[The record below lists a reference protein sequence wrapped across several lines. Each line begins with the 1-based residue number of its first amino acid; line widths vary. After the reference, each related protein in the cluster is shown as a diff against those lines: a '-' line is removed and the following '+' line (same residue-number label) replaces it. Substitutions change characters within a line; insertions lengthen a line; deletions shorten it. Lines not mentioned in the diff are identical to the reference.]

1 MTANKF
7 IQEIVTPLLS
17 LEYWANRV
25 PEKIRDEI
33 FRGIPNNSRLYEWD
47 KAKFEIAG
55 DFPQITIPIGKVVGN
70 GEELSVR
77 ISTTKD
83 GEIYTAM
90 TSPNCWFELKDT
102 KVYYSGIDKN
112 TTLKSCSDEYEED
125 IDIDETLSYN
135 ASEYI
140 IGLIFAFIEN
150 TNTINKDKKKD
161 LAAALGRIIS
171 LKDQINEN
179 NPADIMS
186 EVNINRI
193 KGIFDRSNMSGGD
206 INIFGSTIDILL
218 KPKYNSPYTYKDIY
232 LSLYLNTDTGKCV
245 AMIDYPAICEV
256 EKAELSPMF
265 NDARITTMR
274 VHRIGLSS
282 LDLGINIDDDM
293 YDEIMP
299 QLYKLIECLE
309 MLIGEQKE
317 MKEEVNTVSNKSF
330 DKKESFRYICGL
342 FLSLKDY
349 INIHDSEDNDVLE
362 NIKDII
368 NDDESMSGLLRLDD
382 DSYLLTVLKYSAPL
396 EFLSKLSI
404 ERGINRDYDVYIHHE
419 PIGATK
425 ITEIPLVSDAG
436 DGLLIAMDRYNSMDL
451 RISETNLKLLESDLI
466 KVMDKLNNM
475 EQYE

>member
-17 LEYWANRV
+17 LEYWVNRI

-33 FRGIPNNSRLYEWD
+33 FRGIPKKSRMYDWD

-55 DFPQITIPIGKVVGN
+55 NFPQITMPIGRVVED
-70 GEELSVR
+70 GEELNVR
-77 ISTTKD
+77 IDTTRCGKV
-83 GEIYTAM
+83 YTAI
-90 TSPNCWFELKDT
+90 TSSNCWFELADIEVLSGSKD
-102 KVYYSGIDKN
+102 N
-112 TTLKSCSDEYEED
+112 TIVLSSCSDYY
-125 IDIDETLSYN
+125 DENVEINDTLSYN

-140 IGLIFAFIEN
+140 IGLFFDFIEN
-150 TNTINKDKKKD
+150 ARTINKDKRKK
-161 LAAALGRIIS
+161 LAEAFGKIIS

-193 KGIFDRSNMSGGD
+193 KGIFERNDMTGGD

-232 LSLYLNTDTGKCV
+232 LSLYLNADNGKCV
-245 AMIDYPAICEV
+245 AMIDYPDICEV

-265 NDARITTMR
+265 NDARITTIR
-274 VHRIGLSS
+274 FERIEMSD
-282 LDLGINIDDDM
+282 LDIGINIDEDR
-293 YDEIMP
+293 YDSIMP
-299 QLYKLIECLE
+299 KLYKLIECLE
-309 MLIGEQKE
+309 ILIEEQKE
-317 MKEEVNTVSNKSF
+317 TKEEMNAVSNKIR

-342 FLSLKDY
+342 FLSLKDH
-349 INIHDSEDNDVLE
+349 INNHDREDNDEVE
-362 NIKDII
+362 RIKDII
-368 NDDESMSGLLRLDD
+368 NNDESMSGLLRLDD

-404 ERGINRDYDVYIHHE
+404 ERGINGEYDVYIHHE
-419 PIGATK
+419 PLGATK
-425 ITEIPLVSDAG
+425 ITEIPLVSDTDEG
-436 DGLLIAMDRYNSMDL
+436 ILVNMDRYNSMDL

-466 KVMDKLNNM
+466 KVIDKINNM
-475 EQYE
+475 E

>member
-17 LEYWANRV
+17 LEHWANRV

-55 DFPQITIPIGKVVGN
+55 NFPQITIPIGKVVEN

-102 KVYYSGIDKN
+102 KVYYSGIDEN
-112 TTLKSCSDEYEED
+112 ITLKSCNDNDEED
-125 IDIDETLSYN
+125 VDIDDTLSCN

-140 IGLIFAFIEN
+140 IGLFFAFIEN
-150 TNTINKDKKKD
+150 NNTINKDKKKE
-161 LAAALGRIIS
+161 LATALGKIVS

-186 EVNINRI
+186 EVNINRV
-193 KGIFDRSNMSGGD
+193 KGVFDRCNMSGGD

-218 KPKYNSPYTYKDIY
+218 KPKYNSPYTYKDTY

-309 MLIGEQKE
+309 ILIGEQKE
-317 MKEEVNTVSNKSF
+317 IKEEVNTVSNKSF

-349 INIHDSEDNDVLE
+349 INNHDSEDNDVVKR
-362 NIKDII
+362 IKNII
-368 NDDESMSGLLRLDD
+368 NNDESMSGLLRLDD
-382 DSYLLTVLKYSAPL
+382 DSYLLTILKYSAPL
-396 EFLSKLSI
+396 EFFSKLSI

-419 PIGATK
+419 PLGATK
-425 ITEIPLVSDAG
+425 ITEIPLVSDT
-436 DGLLIAMDRYNSMDL
+436 DEGLLITMDRYNSMDL

-466 KVMDKLNNM
+466 KVIDKLNNM
-475 EQYE
+475 E

>member
-33 FRGIPNNSRLYEWD
+33 FRGIPSNGRLYELD
-47 KAKFEIAG
+47 RAKFEISG
-55 DFPQITIPIGKVVGN
+55 NFPQITIPIGKVVEDGD
-70 GEELSVR
+70 ELNIL
-77 ISTTKD
+77 ISTSKD
-83 GEIYTAM
+83 GKIYTAI
-90 TSPNCWFELKDT
+90 TSSVYWFNLTDT
-102 KVYYSGIDKN
+102 KVLYNGVDENI
-112 TTLKSCSDEYEED
+112 TLKSCRDNDNED
-125 IDIDETLSYN
+125 VDVDETLSYN

-140 IGLIFAFIEN
+140 ISLVFAFIEN
-150 TNTINKDKKKD
+150 TNIINEDKKKD
-161 LAAALGRIIS
+161 LAVALGKIIS

-179 NPADIMS
+179 DATRIMS
-186 EVNINRI
+186 EGNINRV
-193 KGIFDRSNMSGGD
+193 KGIFERNNMFGGD

-245 AMIDYPAICEV
+245 AIIDYPTICEV

-265 NDARITTMR
+265 NDAMITTIR
-274 VHRIGLSS
+274 VNRNGLSS
-282 LDLGINIDDDM
+282 LDLGVNIDEDR
-293 YDEIMP
+293 YDSIMP

-309 MLIGEQKE
+309 RLIEEQKE
-317 MKEEVNTVSNKSF
+317 TKEEMNAVSNKIR

-342 FLSLKDY
+342 FLSLKDH
-349 INIHDSEDNDVLE
+349 INNHDSEDNDKVE
-362 NIKDII
+362 RIKDII
-368 NDDESMSGLLRLDD
+368 NNDESMSGLLRLDD

-404 ERGINRDYDVYIHHE
+404 ERGINGEYDVYIHHE
-419 PIGATK
+419 PLGVTK
-425 ITEIPLVSDAG
+425 ITEIPLVSDSG
-436 DGLLIAMDRYNSMDL
+436 DVLLIAMDRYNSMDL

-466 KVMDKLNNM
+466 KVIDKLNNM
-475 EQYE
+475 E

>member
-7 IQEIVTPLLS
+7 TQEIVTPLLS

-47 KAKFEIAG
+47 RAKFEIAG
-55 DFPQITIPIGKVVGN
+55 NFPQITIPIGKVVEDGD
-70 GEELSVR
+70 ELNILIYTS
-77 ISTTKD
+77 KD
-83 GEIYTAM
+83 GKIYTAIN
-90 TSPNCWFELKDT
+90 SSAYWFNLTDT
-102 KVYYSGIDKN
+102 KVLYNGVDENI
-112 TTLKSCSDEYEED
+112 TLKSCGDNDEED
-125 IDIDETLSYN
+125 VEIDETLSYN

-140 IGLIFAFIEN
+140 ISLVFAFIEN
-150 TNTINKDKKKD
+150 TNTINKNKKKD
-161 LAAALGRIIS
+161 LAAALCKIIS

-186 EVNINRI
+186 ETNINRI
-193 KGIFDRSNMSGGD
+193 KGIFDRNNMSGGD
-206 INIFGSTIDILL
+206 VNIFGSTIDILL

-232 LSLYLNTDTGKCV
+232 LSLYLNTDTSKCV
-245 AMIDYPAICEV
+245 AMIDYPIICEV

-265 NDARITTMR
+265 NDARITTIR
-274 VHRIGLSS
+274 VNRTGTSS

-293 YDEIMP
+293 YDDIMP

-309 MLIGEQKE
+309 ILIGEQKE
-317 MKEEVNTVSNKSF
+317 MKENINAVSNKSF

-404 ERGINRDYDVYIHHE
+404 ERGINGDYDIYIHHE

-425 ITEIPLVSDAG
+425 ITEIPLVSDTNE
-436 DGLLIAMDRYNSMDL
+436 GLLIAMDRYNSMDL
-451 RISETNLKLLESDLI
+451 RISEANLKLLESDLI
-466 KVMDKLNNM
+466 KVIDKLNNM
-475 EQYE
+475 

>member
-17 LEYWANRV
+17 LEHWANRV

-55 DFPQITIPIGKVVGN
+55 NFPQITIPIGKVVEN

-102 KVYYSGIDKN
+102 KVYYSGIDEN
-112 TTLKSCSDEYEED
+112 ITLKSCSDGCEED
-125 IDIDETLSYN
+125 VEIDENLSYN

-140 IGLIFAFIEN
+140 IDLIFAFIEN

-161 LAAALGRIIS
+161 LAAALGKIVS

-179 NPADIMS
+179 DAKAIMS
-186 EVNINRI
+186 EDNIIGI
-193 KGIFDRSNMSGGD
+193 KHTFENNNMSGGD

-265 NDARITTMR
+265 NDARITTIR
-274 VHRIGLSS
+274 VNRTGTSS

-309 MLIGEQKE
+309 ILIGEQKE
-317 MKEEVNTVSNKSF
+317 IKEEVNTVSNKSF

-349 INIHDSEDNDVLE
+349 INNHDSEDNDVVKR
-362 NIKDII
+362 IKNII
-368 NDDESMSGLLRLDD
+368 NNDESMSGLLRLDD
-382 DSYLLTVLKYSAPL
+382 DSCLLTVLKYSAPL
-396 EFLSKLSI
+396 EFFSKLSI
-404 ERGINRDYDVYIHHE
+404 ERGINGEYDVYIHHE
-419 PIGATK
+419 PLGATK
-425 ITEIPLVSDAG
+425 ITEIPLVSDENEV
-436 DGLLIAMDRYNSMDL
+436 LLVAMDRYNSMDL

-466 KVMDKLNNM
+466 KVIDKLNNM
-475 EQYE
+475 G